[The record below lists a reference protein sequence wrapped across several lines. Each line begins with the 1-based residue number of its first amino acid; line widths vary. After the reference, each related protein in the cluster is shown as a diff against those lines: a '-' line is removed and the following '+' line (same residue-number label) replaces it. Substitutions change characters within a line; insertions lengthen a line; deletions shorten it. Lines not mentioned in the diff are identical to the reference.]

1 MERNLLSLSQCG
13 QNRASEESGPGH
25 LNSSA
30 HATSSKD
37 SNTLKVSGP
46 RENASWLLCRAQ
58 TEKREPVRRLR
69 LSRQERVDTGTEVEI
84 RKSLLED
91 ILGADLAVPTG
102 RWSVCL
108 TPSVIR
114 AH

>member
-1 MERNLLSLSQCG
+1 MERNLPSLSQCG
-13 QNRASEESGPGH
+13 QNRVSEESGPGH

-58 TEKREPVRRLR
+58 TEKREPVMRLR
-69 LSRQERVDTGTEVEI
+69 LGKGGYGDRGRDTEVF
-84 RKSLLED
+84 
-91 ILGADLAVPTG
+91 A
-102 RWSVCL
+102 
-108 TPSVIR
+108 
-114 AH
+114 